1 MIRVAHVLILV
12 VRILGI
18 KLLPPNW
25 IPILLGL
32 FHEITSV
39 FPDDLP

>member
-1 MIRVAHVLILV
+1 MIKVAHVLILV
-12 VRILGI
+12 MRILGV

-32 FHEITSV
+32 FHGITSV